1 MVQLAPERS
10 NMSGSSKN
18 YQQLTQE
25 LDELLVWFESE
36 QVNLDEAIVK
46 YQQALKLLEQME
58 KYLQTAENKLKK
70 IDIGSAKE

>member
-1 MVQLAPERS
+1 
-10 NMSGSSKN
+10 MSGSSKN